1 MLRRA
6 ATTVI
11 RVRTRLKD
19 IVIDA
24 RHPAALARFW
34 ATVLGYHVRPY
45 EQDDLA
51 FLASIGRT
59 PDSDPAVA
67 IDPPDGVTGP
77 SVCSSTRCR
86 RRRP

>member
-1 MLRRA
+1 VLRVT
-6 ATTVI
+6 ATT
-11 RVRTRLKD
+11 RLND

-24 RHPAALARFW
+24 RYPAGLARFW

-51 FLASIGRT
+51 FLASIGRS

-67 IDPPDGVTGP
+67 IDPPDGVSGP
-77 SVCSSTRCR
+77 SVFFNRYR